1 MEYIKVSI
9 FSRLNFNISKTD
21 IIKDFKYVILH
32 ICYYNCKMLDTK
44 SAEELQEPLWAE
56 KHAIREHETI
66 IRQNRAED
74 ELELYVRGLERANSD
89 LEDFTQTVSHDLK
102 APLRAIQS
110 FSMLL
115 IEDYAPLLDEI
126 GREYL
131 DEVRKATERMNALIE
146 NLLMLSRAGRKFTVV
161 ETIDLNELL
170 EEIKSDLRVRLEERG
185 GEVVAG
191 KLPTISI
198 PRVGM
203 KGLLINLIDNG
214 LKFNRAEKP
223 TVEVSYGEDEE
234 NCIFEVKD
242 NGIGIEAEYL
252 SRIFTLSERLHP
264 REYEGTG
271 LGLNI
276 CKKIL
281 DKFGGKVWVVSRPGE
296 GTTFCFSI
304 PK

>member
-1 MEYIKVSI
+1 M
-9 FSRLNFNISKTD
+9 
-21 IIKDFKYVILH
+21 
-32 ICYYNCKMLDTK
+32 K
-44 SAEELQEPLWAE
+44 SAEDLQELPWTGTGS
-56 KHAIREHETI
+56 HAICEHENI
-66 IRQNRAED
+66 IRQSRAED
-74 ELELYVRGLERANSD
+74 ELELYVRELERANRD

-102 APLRAIQS
+102 TPLFTIKAFNI
-110 FSMLL
+110 LL
-115 IEDYAPLLDEI
+115 IKDYAPSLDEA

-146 NLLMLSRAGRKFTVV
+146 DLLMLSRAGRKFTEV
-161 ETIDLNELL
+161 EKVDLNELL

-191 KLPTISI
+191 KLSTISI
-198 PRVGM
+198 PRVWM
-203 KGLLINLIDNG
+203 NELLTNLIDNG

-223 TVEVSYGEDEE
+223 RVEVSYEEDGE
-234 NCIFEVKD
+234 NYIFEVKD

-281 DKFGGKVWVVSRPGE
+281 DKFCGNIWVESIPGE
-296 GTTFCFSI
+296 GTTFYFSI
-304 PK
+304 PKNR